1 VKAIKVILIIVAV
14 LVMLLILVVAAGIF
28 FTDRYLQSPA
38 FKETVLKTAH
48 EELGADV
55 RIEELHASLF
65 SGVELRGVVV
75 GNPAGF
81 DGNLVTA
88 EAFVLRY
95 RLWPLLHRRVEIEQ
109 LSLDKPVITLP
120 RNDTGDWN
128 YEKFGVK
135 EGKAKP
141 AAATPPPA
149 APAKSATSTPLDI
162 VLSKLAI
169 AQGSVSMVSEK
180 NKPLVKLDGINFSSS
195 VSLLD
200 NKLAG
205 TGKAGIDKISL
216 VDALFV
222 EKVATPVTFDANQ
235 VKLTALTGTLAKGA
249 LAGDVA
255 LKLSDGF
262 QYIVNLQVKDS
273 DVGTFFQEAGKKP
286 VLSGTLKANVAV
298 KGTGGLP
305 TISGNGRAE
314 IDDGKLMEIP
324 LLNLL
329 ATLLQIDAL
338 HDLKFSECVLEF
350 SISNNVMQTPVIR
363 LTSPQLQ
370 IAGKGSVSLDDHS
383 LNHDMTLT
391 FAKGALDRTPNEI
404 RGLFVEQPDGSL
416 ALDFKVT
423 GTYDSPKT
431 DLTKRIMK
439 SVGQQLLEKGL
450 RKLLK

>member
-1 VKAIKVILIIVAV
+1 VKAVKVILIVVAV
-14 LVMLLILVVAAGIF
+14 LVALVILVVGAGIF

-48 EELGADV
+48 DELGADV
-55 RIEELHASLF
+55 RIEEMHASLF

-81 DGNLVTA
+81 DGNMVTA

-95 RLWPLLHRRVEIEQ
+95 RLWPLLRRRVEIEQ
-109 LSLDKPVITLP
+109 LSLDKPVITLA

-128 YEKFGVK
+128 YEKFGGK

-141 AAATPPPA
+141 AAATPQPA
-149 APAKSATSTPLDI
+149 ATAKSATASSLDV

-169 AQGSVSMVSEK
+169 ARGSVSMVSEK

-205 TGKAGIDKISL
+205 TGKAGIDKINL

-222 EKVATPVTFDANQ
+222 EKVATPVTFDADR
-235 VKLTALTGTLAKGA
+235 VTLTALSGTLAKGA

-255 LKLSDGF
+255 LKISDGF

-273 DVGTFFQEAGKKP
+273 DMATFFQEAGKKP
-286 VLSGTLKANVAV
+286 VLTGTLKANVAM

-314 IDDGKLMEIP
+314 IDSGQLMEIP

-329 ATLLQIDAL
+329 ATVLQIDML

-363 LTSPQLQ
+363 LTSPEIQ
-370 IAGKGSVSLDDHS
+370 ITGKGLVSLDDHS
-383 LNHDMTLT
+383 LRHNMTLT
-391 FAKGALDRTPNEI
+391 FTKGVLDRYPDEI
-404 RGLFVEQPDGSL
+404 RNVFTEQPDGSR

-423 GTYDSPKT
+423 GTYDKPKT
-431 DLTKRIMK
+431 DLGKRILTG
-439 SVGQQLLEKGL
+439 VGQQLLQ
-450 RKLLK
+450 RLLK

>member
-1 VKAIKVILIIVAV
+1 MKAVKVILIVVAV
-14 LVMLLILVVAAGIF
+14 LVVLVVLVVGAAVF
-28 FTDRYLQSPA
+28 FTDRYLHTPV
-38 FKETVLKTAH
+38 FKEAVLKSAH

-75 GNPAGF
+75 GNPPGF
-81 DGNLVTA
+81 TGNLMTA

-109 LSLDKPVITLP
+109 LSLDKPVITLA
-120 RNDTGDWN
+120 RNDAGGWN
-128 YEKFGVK
+128 YEELGAK

-141 AAATPPPA
+141 ATATPQPA
-149 APAKSATSTPLDI
+149 APAKSAAATSLDV

-169 AQGSVSMVSEK
+169 DRGTVSMVSEK
-180 NKPLVKLDGINFSSS
+180 NKPLVTLEGINFSSS

-222 EKVATPVTFDANQ
+222 EKVGTPVTFDADQ
-235 VKLTALTGTLAKGA
+235 VKLTALSGTLAKGA

-255 LKLSDGF
+255 LKISDGF

-273 DVGTFFQEAGKKP
+273 DMGTFFQEAGRKA
-286 VLSGTLKANVAV
+286 VLSGTLKATVAV

-324 LLNLL
+324 LLDLL
-329 ATLLQIDAL
+329 ATVLQIDML
-338 HDLKFSECVLEF
+338 HDLKFSQCLVEF

-363 LTSPQLQ
+363 LTSPEIQ
-370 IAGKGSVSLDDHS
+370 ITGKGSVSLDDHS
-383 LNHDMTLT
+383 LHHNMTLT
-391 FAKGALDRTPNEI
+391 FTKGVLDRYPDEI
-404 RGLFVEQPDGSL
+404 RNVFTEQPDGSR

-423 GTYDSPKT
+423 GTYDKPKT
-431 DLTKRIMK
+431 DLGKRILK
-439 SVGQQLLEKGL
+439 GIGQQLLQQL
-450 RKLLK
+450 SR

>member
-1 VKAIKVILIIVAV
+1 V
-14 LVMLLILVVAAGIF
+14 LVVLVVLVVGAAVF
-28 FTDRYLQSPA
+28 FTDRYLHTPV
-38 FKETVLKTAH
+38 FKEAVLKSAH

-75 GNPAGF
+75 GNPPGF
-81 DGNLVTA
+81 TGNLMTA

-109 LSLDKPVITLP
+109 LSLDKPVITLA
-120 RNDTGDWN
+120 RNDAGGWN
-128 YEKFGVK
+128 YEELGAK

-141 AAATPPPA
+141 ATATPQPA
-149 APAKSATSTPLDI
+149 APAKSAAATSLDV

-169 AQGSVSMVSEK
+169 DRGTVSMVSEK
-180 NKPLVKLDGINFSSS
+180 NKPLVTLEGINFSSS

-222 EKVATPVTFDANQ
+222 EKVGTPVTFDADQ
-235 VKLTALTGTLAKGA
+235 VKLTALSGTLAKGA

-255 LKLSDGF
+255 LKISDGF

-273 DVGTFFQEAGKKP
+273 DMGTFFQEAGRKA
-286 VLSGTLKANVAV
+286 VLSGTLKATVAV

-324 LLNLL
+324 LLDLL
-329 ATLLQIDAL
+329 ATVLQIDML
-338 HDLKFSECVLEF
+338 HDLKFSQCLVEF

-363 LTSPQLQ
+363 LTSPEIQ
-370 IAGKGSVSLDDHS
+370 ITGKGSVSLDDHS
-383 LNHDMTLT
+383 LHHNMTLT
-391 FAKGALDRTPNEI
+391 FTKGVLDRYPDEI
-404 RGLFVEQPDGSL
+404 RNVFTEQPDGSR

-423 GTYDSPKT
+423 GTYDKPKT
-431 DLTKRIMK
+431 DLGKRILK
-439 SVGQQLLEKGL
+439 GIGQQLLQQL
-450 RKLLK
+450 SR